1 VAKVPN
7 PKAQTK
13 KGARGR
19 DKVVSGAI
27 GATVAAGIAGAAAVS
42 APAILGA
49 AAVGG
54 LAGLIVGDNSM
65 VFPIDMVAIPAYQAY
80 MLQGTPQFTV
90 YIKAGETLMATGGNV
105 DDVQEGVMEAATVAT
120 VVTGTKKR
128 KASAYNKKYAT
139 AFRKVA
145 SKHKTKSGA
154 WKKDGFKRAQ
164 REAHKIA
171 GGKK

>member
-1 VAKVPN
+1 MAVPN
-7 PKAQTK
+7 PKAQSK
-13 KGARGR
+13 EGKRGR
-19 DKVVSGAI
+19 DKIVSGAI

-54 LAGLIVGDNSM
+54 LAGLIVGDNTM

-80 MLQGTPQFTV
+80 MIQGTPQFTV

-105 DDVQEGVMEAATVAT
+105 DDVTEGVMEANSITEST
-120 VVTGTKKR
+120 PKR
-128 KASAYNKKYAT
+128 
-139 AFRKVA
+139 RKV
-145 SKHKTKSGA
+145 SKYNRAYAKAFKQVAAKYKNKNGG
-154 WKKDGFKRAQ
+154 WMKNGFKRAQ
-164 REAHKIA
+164 REAHRIA